1 MHFVKK
7 QQGLT
12 FISWLVILIVAGFF
26 VMVGLKIA
34 PVYIE
39 HFAIKAALESVKEE
53 PFAARKSVREL
64 KNMIMRR
71 LDINNIRYL
80 TNDNISVTR
89 DKGKTTIRITY
100 EQRRDIVYNAALVME
115 FDDAVELNPN

>member
-1 MHFVKK
+1 
-7 QQGLT
+7 
-12 FISWLVILIVAGFF
+12 
-26 VMVGLKIA
+26 MVGLKVA
-34 PVYIE
+34 PVYME

-80 TNDNISVTR
+80 TNDNISVSR
-89 DKGKTTIRITY
+89 EKGKTTIRITY
-100 EQRRDIVYNAALVME
+100 EERRHIVHNASLVMS
-115 FDDAVELNPN
+115 FDDSIELNPN